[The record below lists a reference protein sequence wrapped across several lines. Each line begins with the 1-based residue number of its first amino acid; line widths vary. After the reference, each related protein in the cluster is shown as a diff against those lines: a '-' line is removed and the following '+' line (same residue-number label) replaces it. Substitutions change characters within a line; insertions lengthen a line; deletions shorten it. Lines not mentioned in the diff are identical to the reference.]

1 MDGVP
6 TVLPPRGAGTWHFS
20 ASSLMVAAIILLS
33 LYNEILLA
41 VNLSREQ
48 VNLEQFLR
56 FEILVFFAP
65 CTTSEPQD

>member
-1 MDGVP
+1 
-6 TVLPPRGAGTWHFS
+6 
-20 ASSLMVAAIILLS
+20 MVAAIILLS

-56 FEILVFFAP
+56 FETLVFFAP